1 MHRKYIPIYIQQYAT
16 SHNLFISGNC
26 STYLGWYLHSS
37 SGVHTTVSTASGISH
52 TFTVTSRYRGR
63 FGTGLSVLWLT
74 CVTHST
80 LKPVPTLP
88 RQQQIGITV
97 SLITDAVDRDVC
109 APEDG

>member
-1 MHRKYIPIYIQQYAT
+1 MHRNNYSDIYPT
-16 SHNLFISGNC
+16 TCNFTRFILSGNC
-26 STYLGWYLHSS
+26 CTCFGWYLRPS
-37 SGVHTTVSTASGISH
+37 SGAQTSVSTASGIND
-52 TFTVTSRYRGR
+52 TVTIICRYRGR
-63 FGTGLSVLWLT
+63 IGAGLSVLW
-74 CVTHST
+74 VAYSAHST